1 MAQNLSHVLSRADAV
16 KINQYGQVLVNT
28 DEAFQALYSNRLK
41 SLENVYI
48 DDEKSIDQYNTAC
61 DINADRIP
69 RLDKLLIQGLSL
81 EKFDQQNQSQWWMPR
96 EYAEF
101 DIETWLTKQCH
112 TDAEISR
119 LATELALFNQLNMI
133 DLLKYLK
140 YLVDTMRKHNIVW
153 GVGRGSSVASYAL
166 YLIGIHKI
174 DSIKFN
180 LDINE
185 FLRTQGE

>member
-1 MAQNLSHVLSRADAV
+1 M
-16 KINQYGQVLVNT
+16 KIDKYGQALIST
-28 DEAFQALYSNRLK
+28 EEAFQALYNNKLSSLK
-41 SLENVYI
+41 DVYVDDDKTI
-48 DDEKSIDQYNTAC
+48 DHYNTAC
-61 DINADRIP
+61 DINADKIP
-69 RLDKLLIQGLSL
+69 RLQKLLDKGLSI
-81 EKFDQQNQSQWWMPR
+81 EEFDRKNQSQWYMPQ
-96 EYAEF
+96 EYLNF
-101 DIETWLTKQCH
+101 DIESWLTEQCN
-112 TDAEISR
+112 TDTKMIR
-119 LATELALFNQLNMI
+119 LQNELVLFRQLNMI
-133 DLLKYLK
+133 DLLRYLK